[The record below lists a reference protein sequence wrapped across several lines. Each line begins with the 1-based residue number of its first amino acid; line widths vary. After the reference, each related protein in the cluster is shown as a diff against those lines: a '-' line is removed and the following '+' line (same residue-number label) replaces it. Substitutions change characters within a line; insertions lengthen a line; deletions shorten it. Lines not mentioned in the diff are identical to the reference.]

1 MGLVVTATPPEPPA
15 GPKALLKGKMEYEQ
29 VGVTPVPLKGTS
41 VGLIWFVALCVTE
54 RFVEAAPVVMGEN

>member
-1 MGLVVTATPPEPPA
+1 
-15 GPKALLKGKMEYEQ
+15 MEYEQ